1 MADIFRNPLQVNRR
15 DFPPVLACRT
25 CAVVVGSLL
34 TTTLAVVAAALPF
47 QNASAFPS
55 QSHDPVARHAQ
66 VADTSRGTPK
76 TLTAD
81 TLRPAQNPT
90 VGQVDLRRYLS
101 DTSADSP
108 VALLGVAT
116 PAPFLPLLHQAP
128 ARFTWQP
135 ADTSKGLAKPLFA
148 DSTTPNF
155 NPAQFLVE
163 RVRFSPDTS
172 QDSPVTLLSAPLVA
186 PLFNPIQLAPDR
198 LRPVVDTTKGTPKPL
213 TADAQ
218 APVSNKPQFLVE
230 RTRYSQDT
238 SADSPTALLLAPVPD
253 PISNEIL
260 LAPDRL
266 RPVYDT
272 SKGTPKTLTRDAQAP
287 VFNPAPT
294 LLDRVRPVA
303 NTSAGT
309 PAALLPV
316 VFVQPPFRAW
326 PQPVIQWAQFLP
338 DTSRGSSSVLLSAL
352 PATPWGATQPPTG
365 HGAPLNQRPPALS
378 VGRRPSAFSRT
389 R

>member
-1 MADIFRNPLQVNRR
+1 MADIYRNPVQVTRR
-15 DFPPVLACRT
+15 EFPPALNLRSA
-25 CAVVVGSLL
+25 AVVVGSLL

-47 QNASAFPS
+47 NNASAFPS

-66 VADTSRGTPK
+66 VADSTRGTPK

-90 VGQVDLRRYLS
+90 VRQVDIRRYLS

-108 VALLGVAT
+108 VALLGAT
-116 PAPFLPLLHQAP
+116 PAPFLPILHQAP

-155 NPAQFLVE
+155 NPSQFLVE

-172 QDSPVTLLSAPLVA
+172 QDSPLPLLSAPLVA

-198 LRPVVDTTKGTPKPL
+198 LRPVVDTSKGTAKTL

-218 APVSNKPQFLVE
+218 PPVNNEPQFLVE
-230 RTRYSQDT
+230 RTRHSPDT
-238 SADSPTALLLAPVPD
+238 SASSARVLLTTLAPD
-253 PISNEIL
+253 PISNEIV
-260 LAPDRL
+260 LAPDRV

-326 PQPVIQWAQFLP
+326 PQPVIQWAQFLT
-338 DTSRGSSSVLLSAL
+338 DTSRGSSSVLLSG
-352 PATPWGATQPPTG
+352 PAYIPWGATQPPTG
-365 HGAPLNQRPPALS
+365 HGTPLNQRPPALS